1 MRAKLVSWCRLN
13 SNHHASKRGR
23 YRTAGVYKPPCCS
36 PVSNVARKSSDDLPE
51 SHVWLPVTVNSIVNH
66 AINEA
71 FEGDFTT
78 SQIGACPI
86 IKPESGMVY
95 HWVYHISWYL
105 VWTLSGYKDF
115 SSISSN
121 GGTAFDSSITNY
133 SKPESRWFQI
143 VITWCLM
150 VPRLSPISSVSKCM
164 DMCGSF
170 QVSDA
175 WWCEKKSG

>member
-1 MRAKLVSWCRLN
+1 
-13 SNHHASKRGR
+13 
-23 YRTAGVYKPPCCS
+23 
-36 PVSNVARKSSDDLPE
+36 
-51 SHVWLPVTVNSIVNH
+51 
-66 AINEA
+66 
-71 FEGDFTT
+71 
-78 SQIGACPI
+78 
-86 IKPESGMVY
+86 MVY

-121 GGTAFDSSITNY
+121 GGTAFDSSIPNY

-150 VPRLSPISSVSKCM
+150 VPRLSPISSVSRCM

-175 WWCEKKSG
+175 WWCEKKVGIDTHTVTYVYIYLYTIICPYCGCEAQTWTNMWDVVTAELTKGTLSARTIPAVQHSAAPWLRQLAGLRYNFQYIVSKWTTWSWMQILLSIQ

>member
-1 MRAKLVSWCRLN
+1 
-13 SNHHASKRGR
+13 
-23 YRTAGVYKPPCCS
+23 
-36 PVSNVARKSSDDLPE
+36 
-51 SHVWLPVTVNSIVNH
+51 
-66 AINEA
+66 
-71 FEGDFTT
+71 
-78 SQIGACPI
+78 
-86 IKPESGMVY
+86 MVY

-121 GGTAFDSSITNY
+121 GGTAFDSSIPNY

-150 VPRLSPISSVSKCM
+150 VPRLSPISSVSRCM

-175 WWCEKKSG
+175 WWCEKKVGIDTHTVTYVYIYNYIQLSAHIVDVKPKTELTCEMLWQQNWLKGRFLLGPSQLFSTVRHHDCDNWLDLGIISNI